1 MVTAL
6 YTPLSKVAINLS
18 ISCIGTAHTNFTPC
32 DVKKKVGL
40 F

>member
-18 ISCIGTAHTNFTPC
+18 ISCIGTAHTNFTALRC
-32 DVKKKVGL
+32 EEKIEI